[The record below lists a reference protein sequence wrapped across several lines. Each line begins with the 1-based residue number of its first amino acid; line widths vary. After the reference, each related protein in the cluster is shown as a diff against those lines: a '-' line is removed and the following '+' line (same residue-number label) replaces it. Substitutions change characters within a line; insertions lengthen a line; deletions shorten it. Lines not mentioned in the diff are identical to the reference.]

1 MRKVELIPFKAEHL
15 QAATLREDDGGLR
28 KIGGADWAKCLAA
41 NEADGPAWTVLVDGI
56 LVGAGGIRIF
66 WPGVGEAWAVFPAGM
81 ERFAREILSTSRR
94 QLWTAIRDHGLWRVQ
109 ATARADFPGAQNF
122 LEHLG
127 FQIEANLG
135 KFSPDGV
142 DAFLYAIVR

>member
-1 MRKVELIPFKAEHL
+1 MRKIELTPFKAEHL

-28 KIGGADWAKCLAA
+28 QIGGVEWAKCLAA
-41 NEADGPAWTVLVDGI
+41 NEADGPAWTALCDGVLI
-56 LVGAGGIRIF
+56 GAGGIRIF

-81 ERFAREILSTSRR
+81 ERFAREIMWATRR
-94 QLWTAIRDHGLWRVQ
+94 QLWGAIRDLNLWRVQ
-109 ATARADFPGAQNF
+109 ATARADFPGACNF

-127 FQIEANLG
+127 FQIEAQLG